1 MAHAGR
7 GNLVMR
13 GDGMN
18 RVQLLFASMLTL
30 GLLSPVLAQA
40 KDLEL
45 TVFGGYNLG
54 GSIDVRENQV
64 REINTGDSYSAGA
77 SLTWQ
82 RSDSHAFELFWNYR
96 PTHITGNKTG
106 ETQESDLIDLNA
118 HDFLA
123 NFLFMPAY
131 REGNFTPFLLIGL
144 GATLLDPGEATGPL
158 GTVHPDSQTKFSW
171 NIGAG
176 FKAMGQG
183 RLGVRAQ
190 ARYHS
195 TYISDESNGTWCD
208 PWYGCYE
215 TVDTNWLD
223 EWDFDGGLIIKLGEG
238 P

>member
-1 MAHAGR
+1 
-7 GNLVMR
+7 
-13 GDGMN
+13 MN

>member
-1 MAHAGR
+1 
-7 GNLVMR
+7 
-13 GDGMN
+13 MN
-18 RVQLLFASMLTL
+18 RVKLLSASMLAL
-30 GLLSPVLAQA
+30 GVLSPVLAQA

-45 TVFGGYNLG
+45 TAFGGYNLG
-54 GSIDVRENQV
+54 GSIDVRENQTYK
-64 REINTGDSYSAGA
+64 INTGDSYSAGA

-223 EWDFDGGLIIKLGEG
+223 EWDFDGGLVIKLGEG

>member
-1 MAHAGR
+1 
-7 GNLVMR
+7 
-13 GDGMN
+13 MN
-18 RVQLLFASMLTL
+18 RVQFLFASMLAL
-30 GLLSPVLAQA
+30 GVMSPVLAQA
-40 KDLEL
+40 RDLEA

-54 GSIDVRENQV
+54 GSIDVYENQA
-64 REINTGDSYSAGA
+64 IKLHTGDSYSAGA
-77 SLTWQ
+77 ALTWQ

-96 PTHITGNKTG
+96 PTHITGKRPG

-131 REGNFTPFLLIGL
+131 REGKLTPFLLIGL
-144 GATLLDPGEATGPL
+144 GATLLDPGEGTGAA
-158 GTVHPDSQTKFSW
+158 GTVSPDSHTKFSW

-183 RLGVRAQ
+183 RLGIRAQ

-195 TYISDESNGTWCD
+195 TYINDESSGTWCD